1 MEKKEVK
8 KKIRTK
14 MKWICLFVVIS
25 SSLVSWGQQRK
36 TLLMNGF
43 LHVGNGETIPT
54 AAIGMEGDKIVLV
67 KNSLTYSAKK
77 SDWDTIIDLKGQHVY
92 PGFIAPNST
101 LGLTEVDAIRATRD
115 FDEVG
120 TFNPHVRSMIAF
132 NVESTVISTVKTN
145 GVLFSQVTPRGGLIS
160 GSSSVMHLDGWNW
173 EDALVKADDGI
184 HLNWPS
190 SVQTYQKGK
199 LNPQKHEKYDERKKE
214 ILGFFELAKSYSGK
228 GEKDIRLE
236 AMKDLFSGTKRLYIH
251 ANEIQQLLD
260 IIEFKQQF
268 GINFPVIVG
277 GYDSYL
283 ILDRLKDAK
292 IPIMLPRTHSLP
304 ELESDAVDLP
314 YKLPSIL
321 QQAGILFCLQNEG
334 DMEAMNA
341 RNIPFLAGTAQA
353 YGLTEEQAV
362 ASISLNAAK
371 IMGMEKQIG
380 SVEEGK
386 KATLFVS
393 KGNALDVLTN
403 DVTLIFVNGKQV
415 SNKNRQTELY
425 EKYKNK
431 KAAP

>member
-1 MEKKEVK
+1 
-8 KKIRTK
+8 
-14 MKWICLFVVIS
+14 MKNWILIFVAICCSVA
-25 SSLVSWGQQRK
+25 LRAQQPR
-36 TLLMNGF
+36 TLLVNGF

-54 AAIGMEGDKIVLV
+54 AAIGVVGDKIVLV
-67 KNSLTYSAKK
+67 KNSLTYSVKR

-101 LGLTEVDAIRATRD
+101 LGLTEVDAVRATRD

-120 TFNPHVRSMIAF
+120 MFNPHVRSMIAY
-132 NVESTVISTVKTN
+132 NVESAVIATVKTN
-145 GVLFSQVTPRGGLIS
+145 GVLFCQVTPRGEMIS
-160 GSSSVMHLDGWNW
+160 GTSSVMHLDGWNW
-173 EDALVKADDGI
+173 EDAVVKADDGI
-184 HLNWPS
+184 HVNWPS
-190 SVQTYQKGK
+190 SVQTYQRGK
-199 LNPQKHEKYDERKKE
+199 LNPQKHEKYEERKKE
-214 ILGFFELAKSYSGK
+214 LIEFFRLAKAYTGT

-236 AMKDLFSGTKRLYIH
+236 AMKEVFSGTKRVYFH

-260 IIEFKQQF
+260 IIEFKQLL
-268 GINFPVIVG
+268 GLAFPVIVG

-283 ILDRLKDAK
+283 VLDRLKDAK
-292 IPIMLPRTHSLP
+292 IPVMLPRTHSLP
-304 ELESDAVDLP
+304 ELESDAIDLP
-314 YKLPSIL
+314 YKLPSLL

-403 DVTLIFVNGKQV
+403 DVTLILVDGQFV
-415 SNKNRQTELY
+415 STRNRQTELY

-431 KAAP
+431 KATRSE

>member
-1 MEKKEVK
+1 
-8 KKIRTK
+8 
-14 MKWICLFVVIS
+14 MKNWILIFVAICCSVA
-25 SSLVSWGQQRK
+25 LRAQQPR
-36 TLLMNGF
+36 TLLVNGF

-54 AAIGMEGDKIVLV
+54 AAIGVVGDKIVLV
-67 KNSLTYSAKK
+67 KNSLTYSVKR

-101 LGLTEVDAIRATRD
+101 LGLTEVDAVRATRD

-120 TFNPHVRSMIAF
+120 MFNPHVRSMIAY
-132 NVESTVISTVKTN
+132 NVESAVIATVKTN
-145 GVLFSQVTPRGGLIS
+145 GVLFCQVTPRGEMIS
-160 GSSSVMHLDGWNW
+160 GTSSVMHLDGWNW
-173 EDALVKADDGI
+173 EDAVVKADDGI
-184 HLNWPS
+184 HVNWPS
-190 SVQTYQKGK
+190 SVQTYQRGK
-199 LNPQKHEKYDERKKE
+199 LNPQKHEKYEERKKE
-214 ILGFFELAKSYSGK
+214 LMEFFRLAKAYTGT

-236 AMKDLFSGTKRLYIH
+236 AMKEVFSGTKRVYFH

-260 IIEFKQQF
+260 IIEFKQLL
-268 GINFPVIVG
+268 GLAFPVIVG

-283 ILDRLKDAK
+283 VLDRLKDAK
-292 IPIMLPRTHSLP
+292 IPVMLPRTHSLP
-304 ELESDAVDLP
+304 ELESDAIDLP
-314 YKLPSIL
+314 YKLPSLL

-403 DVTLIFVNGKQV
+403 DVTLILVDGQFV
-415 SNKNRQTELY
+415 STRNRQTELY

-431 KAAP
+431 KATRSE

>member
-1 MEKKEVK
+1 
-8 KKIRTK
+8 
-14 MKWICLFVVIS
+14 MKNWILIFVAICCSVA
-25 SSLVSWGQQRK
+25 LRAQQPR
-36 TLLMNGF
+36 TLLVNGF

-54 AAIGMEGDKIVLV
+54 AAIGVVGDKIVLV
-67 KNSLTYSAKK
+67 KNSLTYSVKR

-101 LGLTEVDAIRATRD
+101 LGLTEVDAVRATRD

-120 TFNPHVRSMIAF
+120 MFNPHVRSMIAY
-132 NVESTVISTVKTN
+132 NVESAVIATVKTN
-145 GVLFSQVTPRGGLIS
+145 GVLFCQVTPRGEMIS

-173 EDALVKADDGI
+173 EDAVVKADDGI
-184 HLNWPS
+184 HVNWPS
-190 SVQTYQKGK
+190 SVQTYQRGK
-199 LNPQKHEKYDERKKE
+199 LNPQKHEKYEERKKE
-214 ILGFFELAKSYSGK
+214 LIEFFRLAKAYTGT

-236 AMKDLFSGTKRLYIH
+236 AMKEVFSGTKRVYFH

-260 IIEFKQQF
+260 IIEFKQLL
-268 GINFPVIVG
+268 GLAFPVIVG

-283 ILDRLKDAK
+283 VLDRLKDAK
-292 IPIMLPRTHSLP
+292 IPVMLPRTHSLP
-304 ELESDAVDLP
+304 ELESDAIDLP
-314 YKLPSIL
+314 YKLPSLL

-403 DVTLIFVNGKQV
+403 DVTLILVDGQFV
-415 SNKNRQTELY
+415 STRNRQTELY

-431 KAAP
+431 KATRSE